1 MTVLAVLAP
10 YRDMGIGSAL
20 LRGLLEAMEGGK
32 IAGAE
37 GARELYLHVWEE
49 NKEAV
54 RAAEPRGA
62 QAAVRS
68 RPAAHSRTRTR
79 TRTHTHTHATPPLPT
94 PWSADCLLPAGRLC
108 RRRGQGGELLQAHRQ
123 PARDCA
129 AQALFPARARARAR
143 ASSALGSQWQQL
155 AVLH

>member
-54 RAAEPRGA
+54 RERREGA
-62 QAAVRS
+62 GAGAV
-68 RPAAHSRTRTR
+68 A
-79 TRTHTHTHATPPLPT
+79 
-94 PWSADCLLPAGRLC
+94 PAG
-108 RRRGQGGELLQAHRQ
+108 
-123 PARDCA
+123 PADEGA
-129 AQALFPARARARAR
+129 SRARARLTPHAPPRSTTPLPPLCAQIAFYQR
-143 ASSALGSQWQQL
+143 AGFVADAAKVENYYKRIANPHAIVLRRHFSPPSPAAAASGSS
-155 AVLH
+155 